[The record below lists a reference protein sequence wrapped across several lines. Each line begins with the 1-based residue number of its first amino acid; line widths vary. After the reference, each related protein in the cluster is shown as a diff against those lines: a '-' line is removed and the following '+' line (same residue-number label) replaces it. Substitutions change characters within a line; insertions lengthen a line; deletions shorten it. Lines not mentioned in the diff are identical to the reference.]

1 MSGWTHVLWAGIG
14 AALMF
19 PLKKIWD
26 WWLSEF
32 FTGLWY
38 GFKAG
43 FKQTPE
49 GQEFFKKYYDARAK
63 KDTEIVAKHPELEKL
78 LHCKSCQGKGCED
91 CGGTGW
97 V

>member
-1 MSGWTHVLWAGIG
+1 MSGWSHLLWAGIG

-26 WWLSEF
+26 SWISEF
-32 FTGLWY
+32 WTGLWV

-43 FKQTPE
+43 FQKTPA
-49 GQEFFKKYYDARAK
+49 GQEFFKTYHDARAK
-63 KDTEIVAKHPELEKL
+63 KDAEIVTKYPELEKL
-78 LHCKSCQGKGCED
+78 LHCKECQGKGCEE